1 MSNLMDQETL
11 LKRAHIALIKHPQTT
26 LFTGVILMGK
36 NEIED
41 DPAGTFTAYTNGVD
55 KRYSR
60 TFLATIK
67 TEAQRR
73 GLVLH
78 ENLHI
83 ALKHMI
89 RGIHMMKENHK
100 LAGVAADLVVN
111 DIIYQTEGT
120 IQGSDERIVM
130 LPDGA
135 VHDTMFRGWSMRE
148 IYEYLKKTNED
159 EDKPKPGGKPCEDGD
174 EGDDEDKPKP
184 GGKPCED
191 GEKPDD
197 DEGDEESNDPPS
209 RGTEDKPKPKPKPST
224 VIVNGKEYPL
234 DQADEHDISDTQD
247 MTGEELKELDQ
258 NIDKAIREGGIVAGR
273 MGVNMPRAIT
283 EMLAPVVDWKEALRD
298 FITSSVK
305 GKDEFSWR
313 RLNKRQLANDIYLP
327 GVDDETLSEV
337 VVAIDTSG
345 SIGGKELA
353 LFAKEL
359 ASICET
365 ASPDKVR
372 VLWWDTMV
380 HGEQVFIHN
389 YSNIEKML
397 KPQGGGGTRAG
408 CVNDYINKNRITA
421 DCVIVFTDGYIEND
435 VTWNVPSPTLW
446 LITKRNDF
454 TPPAGGRKVMVR
466 QD

>member
-1 MSNLMDQETL
+1 MDNNLMNQETL

-41 DPAGTFTAYTNGVD
+41 DPDGTFTAYTNGVD

-89 RGIHMMKENHK
+89 RGMHMMKENPK

-111 DIIYQTEGT
+111 DIIHQTEGT

-135 VHDTMFRGWSMRE
+135 IHDPMFRGWSMRE

-159 EDKPKPGGKPCEDGD
+159 KPKP
-174 EGDDEDKPKP
+174 PK
-184 GGKPCED
+184 GKPCED

-197 DEGDEESNDPPS
+197 GDDEEGKDEEGNDPPP
-209 RGTEDKPKPKPKPST
+209 RGTGDKPKPQPET

-258 NIDKAIREGGIVAGR
+258 DIDKAIREGGIVAGR
-273 MGVNMPRAIT
+273 MGANMPRAIT

-327 GVDDETLSEV
+327 GVDNETLSEV

-359 ASICET
+359 ASICEA

-380 HGEQVFIHN
+380 HGEQVFMHN
-389 YSNIEKML
+389 YNNIEKML
-397 KPQGGGGTRAG
+397 KPQGGGGTHAG
-408 CVNDYINKNRITA
+408 CVSDYINKNRITA
-421 DCVIVFTDGYIEND
+421 DCVVMFTDGYLETD
-435 VTWNVPSPTLW
+435 VKWNVSSPTLW

-466 QD
+466 KD

>member
-1 MSNLMDQETL
+1 MNQETL

-41 DPAGTFTAYTNGVD
+41 DPEGTFTAYTNGVD

-78 ENLHI
+78 ESLHI

-89 RGIHMMKENHK
+89 RGISMMKENPK

-111 DIIYQTEGT
+111 DIIYQTDGT
-120 IQGSDERIVM
+120 INGSDERIVM
-130 LPDGA
+130 LPDDA
-135 VHDTMFRGWSMRE
+135 IHDAMFRGWSMRE
-148 IYEYLKKTNED
+148 IYEYLKKTNEE
-159 EDKPKPGGKPCEDGD
+159 EDKPKP
-174 EGDDEDKPKP
+174 PK
-184 GGKPCED
+184 GKPCED

-197 DEGDEESNDPPS
+197 DDDQEWNDHYENNDPPP
-209 RGTEDKPKPKPKPST
+209 RGTGDKPKPERGT

-234 DQADEHDISDTQD
+234 DQADEHDISDAQE

-258 NIDKAIREGGIVAGR
+258 DIDKAIREGGIVAGR
-273 MGVNMPRAIT
+273 MGASIPRAIT
-283 EMLAPVVDWKEALRD
+283 EMLEPVVDWKESLRD

-327 GVDDETLSEV
+327 GVDDETLTEV

-345 SIGGKELA
+345 SIGTQELA

-359 ASICET
+359 ASICEV

-389 YSNIEKML
+389 YNNIGKML

-408 CVNDYINKNRITA
+408 CVSDYINKNKITA
-421 DCVIVFTDGYIEND
+421 DCIVMFTDGYLESK
-435 VTWNVPSPTLW
+435 VVWNVSSPTLW
-446 LITKRNDF
+446 LVTKRNDF
-454 TPPAGGRKVMVR
+454 TPPAGGRKVIVR
-466 QD
+466 KD

>member
-1 MSNLMDQETL
+1 MDNNLMNQETL

-41 DPAGTFTAYTNGVD
+41 DPNGTFTAYTNGVD

-89 RGIHMMKENHK
+89 RGMHMMKENPK

-130 LPDGA
+130 LPDDA
-135 VHDTMFRGWSMRE
+135 IHDPMFRGWSMRE

-159 EDKPKPGGKPCEDGD
+159 KPKPPKGKPCEDGD
-174 EGDDEDKPKP
+174 
-184 GGKPCED
+184 
-191 GEKPDD
+191 
-197 DEGDEESNDPPS
+197 GDEEEEGNDPPP
-209 RGTEDKPKPKPKPST
+209 RGTGDKPKPKPGT

-258 NIDKAIREGGIVAGR
+258 DIDKAIREGGIVAGR

-327 GVDDETLSEV
+327 GVDNETLSEV

-397 KPQGGGGTRAG
+397 KPQGGGGTHAG
-408 CVNDYINKNRITA
+408 CVSDYINKNRITA
-421 DCVIVFTDGYIEND
+421 DCVIVFTDGYLETD
-435 VTWNVPSPTLW
+435 VKWNVSSPTLW

-466 QD
+466 KD

>member
-1 MSNLMDQETL
+1 MDNNLMNQETL

-41 DPAGTFTAYTNGVD
+41 DPNSTFTAYTNGVD

-89 RGIHMMKENHK
+89 RGMHMMKENPK

-135 VHDTMFRGWSMRE
+135 IHDPMFRGWSMRE
-148 IYEYLKKTNED
+148 IYEYLKKTNE
-159 EDKPKPGGKPCEDGD
+159 EDKPK
-174 EGDDEDKPKP
+174 
-184 GGKPCED
+184 GKPCED

-197 DEGDEESNDPPS
+197 DGDEGQDEGSNDPPP
-209 RGTEDKPKPKPKPST
+209 RGTEDKPKPGT

-234 DQADEHDISDTQD
+234 DQADEHDISDTQE

-258 NIDKAIREGGIVAGR
+258 DIDKAIREGGIVAGR
-273 MGVNMPRAIT
+273 MGVDMPRAIT

-345 SIGGKELA
+345 SIGGEELA

-359 ASICET
+359 ASICEA

-408 CVNDYINKNRITA
+408 CVSEYINKNMIIA
-421 DCVIVFTDGYIEND
+421 DCVIVFTDGYLETN

-466 QD
+466 KD